1 MLYLKDYKVIK
12 ESEYSGSFYK
22 PSTLI
27 KECLGMIGSEEE
39 IGNKVL
45 SHIRNKGH
53 FEETTIEYRTNANP
67 IIKREHWA
75 DSSIME
81 LVFINLDNFSH
92 FIKDVKVIWY
102 YNTDYPTVNVLEVFK
117 GDSLIRTLSLKRCT
131 VELVKLYTKYYFLPA
146 NCKERLL
153 LIYELN
159 IPSNNNRNRMGC
171 SESWYDFEYAMEQ
184 TFSKE
189 EIEKMSDTEF
199 VHLNRLAINI
209 QEGLY

>member
-45 SHIRNKGH
+45 SHIRNEGH
-53 FEETTIEYRTNANP
+53 FEEATIEYRTNANP

-75 DSSIME
+75 DSSIIE

-102 YNTDYPTVNVLEVFK
+102 YNTDYPTINVLEVFK
-117 GDSLIRTLSLKRCT
+117 GDSVIRILSLKRCT
-131 VELVKLYTKYYFLPA
+131 VELVKLYTKYYSLSG
-146 NCKERLL
+146 CKERLL
-153 LIYELN
+153 LRYELN
-159 IPSNNNRNRMGC
+159 IPSNNNRNSMGC
-171 SESWYDFEYAMEQ
+171 SENWYNFEYAMEQ
-184 TFSKE
+184 TFTKE

-199 VHLNRLAINI
+199 AHLKRLASNI